1 MIQLLGIKKNTEVE
15 IREKL
20 SLSQK
25 KKRSIFKRVNKIF

>member
-25 KKRSIFKRVNKIF
+25 KEKYIQKS